1 VLGQLAWTAHRR
13 VEHPQVVANRL
24 VAYANV
30 VGAENVIA
38 GTDCGMRSDSRVEWA
53 KREAMVQGAQLAS
66 AELFG

>member
-1 VLGQLAWTAHRR
+1 VI
-13 VEHPQVVANRL
+13 ANRL

-38 GTDCGMRSDSRVEWA
+38 GTDCGMRTDSRVEWA